1 MHSELKIMMARLYVD
16 FNVELFGPVVIAI
29 NDSKE
34 NLSLDGIRNIKQT
47 TKKEKDMINKRKN
60 SVH

>member
-1 MHSELKIMMARLYVD
+1 MARLYVD